1 MPTQSAVA
9 TMGGAVL
16 LFGCHALPTSP
27 ILLLDGRA
35 DRTTIKQ
42 DEVAQ
47 VSAASQCLGDNVNN
61 IVVVIIARSQI
72 SIKIQLNV
80 DTSSRQ

>member
-1 MPTQSAVA
+1 
-9 TMGGAVL
+9 MGGAVL

-27 ILLLDGRA
+27 ILLLDIDSRA

-47 VSAASQCLGDNVNN
+47 VSAGSHCLGDNVSDNA
-61 IVVVIIARSQI
+61 VIIIA
-72 SIKIQLNV
+72 KIQRTIARTCL
-80 DTSSRQ
+80 SRYRPIYRRRSVR